1 MTITIRKEEEDL
13 PLIKSKILKRRLTG
27 DIEVIEREQ
36 LETEIL
42 ESISDENIEESE
54 AQRILEDD
62 LNVVD
67 TGMLL
72 QVKNV
77 FYCVIDLDPGE
88 IYYPPAAGVIAEA
101 WKKGIITSEQV
112 DKRLSDYRKAFK
124 KNKKSS

>member
-1 MTITIRKEEEDL
+1 MKKLGVKNL
-13 PLIKSKILKRRLTG
+13 PIIKSKILKRRLTG
-27 DIEVIEREQ
+27 DKEIIEREQ
-36 LETEIL
+36 LEEEIL
-42 ESISDENIEESE
+42 ESISDENIEELQV
-54 AQRILEDD
+54 QRILADE

-67 TGMLL
+67 TGMML

-77 FYCVIDLDPGE
+77 FYCAIDLDPGE
-88 IYYPPAAGVIAEA
+88 IYYPPAAGIIAEA